1 MRKCF
6 NSSKKKRG
14 EKLPMIKKSALLQ
27 YIVIYVM
34 LLVQGT
40 AFENTYHDLFQISI
54 FIIGIVYGVNC
65 FLSKKEFTQTAV
77 LVVSL
82 FITYIVTKGSLT
94 IASVITLINTFLL
107 VICAYKIC
115 PDKVVERTIK
125 LIYGLSLISLALYA
139 IQMLNPNLLKS
150 ISIPYTFASGDA
162 YWVNGTRV
170 DLVIYFNFVF
180 SFSPYAQRLR
190 NSGLYTEPG
199 VHAMVLTAALYL
211 LLYNKEKIPV
221 KKFNRYLLVLII
233 TMISTQSTMGIMCLG
248 IVLMYLLFTNRAD
261 IGNAKIVLI
270 LAGIVVLIASVSQG
284 LNSFLY
290 KNVLNKI
297 YDVNKGMIDLTVST
311 GASRIE
317 SIRVDMELALT
328 HPFGVGYLDYIP
340 MWNALKKNIP
350 DTASCVGITKNLAV
364 FGFIPIIY
372 VVVYYCNVF
381 RNKNKSLAISYCAC
395 LLIMFF
401 SQPNLFAPV
410 LMLVSYMADKEISF
424 ETDNYNLGVEL

>member
-1 MRKCF
+1 
-6 NSSKKKRG
+6 
-14 EKLPMIKKSALLQ
+14 MIKKSALLQ

-34 LLVQGT
+34 LLMQGT
-40 AFENTYHDLFQISI
+40 AFENTYHDLFQIAI
-54 FIIGIVYGVNC
+54 FVIGIAYGVNR
-65 FLSKKEFTQTAV
+65 FLSKKEFARTAV

-107 VICAYKIC
+107 VTCAYKIC

-125 LIYGLSLISLALYA
+125 LIYGLSLISLVLYA

-150 ISIPYTFASGDA
+150 ISLPYTFKSGDA

-190 NSGLYTEPG
+190 NCGLYTEPG
-199 VHAMVLTAALYL
+199 IYAMVLTAALFL
-211 LLYNKEKIPV
+211 LLYNKEKIPA

-248 IVLMYLLFTNRAD
+248 VVLVYILFTNRAD
-261 IGNAKIVLI
+261 MGNVKIIMI
-270 LAGIVVLIASVSQG
+270 LVGVVMVAVSISQG

-297 YDVNKGMIDLTVST
+297 YDVNKGIIDLTVST
-311 GASRIE
+311 GASRLE
-317 SIRVDMELALT
+317 SIRADMEIALT

-340 MWNALKKNIP
+340 MWNTIKRNIP
-350 DTASCVGITKNLAV
+350 DTASCVGFTKNLAV
-364 FGFIPIIY
+364 FGFIPIVYTVI
-372 VVVYYCNVF
+372 YYCNVF
-381 RNKNKSLAISYCAC
+381 RNKNKSLAVSYFIC

-401 SQPNLFAPV
+401 SQPNFFAPV

-424 ETDNYNLGVEL
+424 EMDDYNLGVEL